1 MKNSNLHK
9 AKIEKND
16 EFYSQLTDIE
26 KELKHYKEHFKG
38 KVVFCNCDDPEWSNF
53 WKYFELN
60 FDFLGLKKLVSTH
73 FEKDKGSYKL
83 EIIGD
88 INGDG
93 KVTNKDIIRTPLK
106 QNGDFR
112 SDESIE
118 ILKECDIVV
127 TNPPFSCYSSDT
139 EVFTN
144 NGWKLFKDVLQT
156 DLILSM
162 NIETK
167 ETKYTKI
174 IDTFAQK
181 HVGKMYN
188 FSNRYFDLFVTGNH
202 RMIVDDKFKNAEDI
216 TPDNTCP
223 RKGFEYVDGEH
234 SDFFILPEITQ
245 KEQYSRKDVLIQE
258 KFIPMNNWLEFF
270 GFWLADGC
278 IRLSKNSQGSNRYTV
293 SIKQNEKNEDYVV
306 NLFKNIGFECNIEKN
321 KTGNNNYTVY
331 SKQLWSYLLQFGKSQ
346 DKYIPSELLILPK
359 DQLKFLLKG
368 ITNGDSYGNIKQFYY
383 GSVSKKLIDN
393 ISELL
398 LKVDGILVSP
408 VKTKSI
414 YKGENYDYYKISFS
428 KQNLSANNFKYGRP
442 EIIDYNDF
450 IYCFTLEEN
459 NTMLVRRNGKS
470 AWCGNCFRDFI
481 SLLAEYDKKFLV
493 VGSMNA
499 ITYKECFKLIK
510 ENRMWL
516 GMNYIKEF
524 VKPDG
529 TTQKFGNINWFTN
542 LEHEKRNEE
551 LILYRNYNETDYPKY
566 DNYDAINVDKTKD
579 IPCDYFGAIGVPI
592 SFLDKYNPKQFEVI
606 GISAN
611 GQVESNLKIGDY
623 KTYNNPF
630 LGSRKVYQRLFI
642 KRK

>member
-9 AKIEKND
+9 AKTEKND
-16 EFYSQLTDIE
+16 EFYTQLSDIE

-38 KVVFCNCDDPEWSNF
+38 KVIFCNCDDPEWSNF

-127 TNPPFSCYSSDT
+127 TNPPFS
-139 EVFTN
+139 
-144 NGWKLFKDVLQT
+144 L
-156 DLILSM
+156 
-162 NIETK
+162 
-167 ETKYTKI
+167 
-174 IDTFAQK
+174 
-181 HVGKMYN
+181 
-188 FSNRYFDLFVTGNH
+188 
-202 RMIVDDKFKNAEDI
+202 
-216 TPDNTCP
+216 
-223 RKGFEYVDGEH
+223 
-234 SDFFILPEITQ
+234 
-245 KEQYSRKDVLIQE
+245 
-258 KFIPMNNWLEFF
+258 
-270 GFWLADGC
+270 
-278 IRLSKNSQGSNRYTV
+278 
-293 SIKQNEKNEDYVV
+293 
-306 NLFKNIGFECNIEKN
+306 
-321 KTGNNNYTVY
+321 
-331 SKQLWSYLLQFGKSQ
+331 
-346 DKYIPSELLILPK
+346 
-359 DQLKFLLKG
+359 
-368 ITNGDSYGNIKQFYY
+368 
-383 GSVSKKLIDN
+383 
-393 ISELL
+393 
-398 LKVDGILVSP
+398 
-408 VKTKSI
+408 
-414 YKGENYDYYKISFS
+414 
-428 KQNLSANNFKYGRP
+428 
-442 EIIDYNDF
+442 
-450 IYCFTLEEN
+450 
-459 NTMLVRRNGKS
+459 
-470 AWCGNCFRDFI
+470 FRDFI
-481 SLLAEYDKKFLV
+481 SLLAEYDKKFIV

-566 DNYDAINVDKTKD
+566 DNYNAINVDKTKD

-611 GQVESNLKIGDY
+611 GQVENNLKIGDY
-623 KTYNNPF
+623 RTYNNPF

>member
-9 AKIEKND
+9 AKTEKND
-16 EFYSQLTDIE
+16 EFYTQLSDIE

-83 EIIGD
+83 EIVGD

-127 TNPPFSCYSSDT
+127 TNAPFS
-139 EVFTN
+139 
-144 NGWKLFKDVLQT
+144 L
-156 DLILSM
+156 
-162 NIETK
+162 
-167 ETKYTKI
+167 
-174 IDTFAQK
+174 
-181 HVGKMYN
+181 
-188 FSNRYFDLFVTGNH
+188 
-202 RMIVDDKFKNAEDI
+202 
-216 TPDNTCP
+216 
-223 RKGFEYVDGEH
+223 
-234 SDFFILPEITQ
+234 
-245 KEQYSRKDVLIQE
+245 
-258 KFIPMNNWLEFF
+258 
-270 GFWLADGC
+270 
-278 IRLSKNSQGSNRYTV
+278 
-293 SIKQNEKNEDYVV
+293 
-306 NLFKNIGFECNIEKN
+306 
-321 KTGNNNYTVY
+321 
-331 SKQLWSYLLQFGKSQ
+331 
-346 DKYIPSELLILPK
+346 
-359 DQLKFLLKG
+359 
-368 ITNGDSYGNIKQFYY
+368 
-383 GSVSKKLIDN
+383 
-393 ISELL
+393 
-398 LKVDGILVSP
+398 
-408 VKTKSI
+408 
-414 YKGENYDYYKISFS
+414 
-428 KQNLSANNFKYGRP
+428 
-442 EIIDYNDF
+442 
-450 IYCFTLEEN
+450 
-459 NTMLVRRNGKS
+459 
-470 AWCGNCFRDFI
+470 FRDFI